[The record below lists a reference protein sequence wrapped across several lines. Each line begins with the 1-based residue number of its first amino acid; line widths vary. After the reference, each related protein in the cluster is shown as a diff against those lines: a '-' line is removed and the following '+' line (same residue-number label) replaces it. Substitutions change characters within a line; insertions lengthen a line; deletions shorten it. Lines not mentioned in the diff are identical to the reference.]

1 MLVYILSD
9 KTVLYFMSE
18 IYSYLVSWV
27 VVIKGI
33 NLSSVADRFTNEA
46 TLQEAEEKAKKQ

>member
-1 MLVYILSD
+1 
-9 KTVLYFMSE
+9 MSE